1 MPQHCHCIVY
11 IFLSSNGSD
20 FLQVL
25 VRLSMIF
32 IIFNQR
38 FYMGLSIGYR
48 YIVHAEINFF
58 NVAKL
63 AFYYIISMINDS
75 TSATNL

>member
-1 MPQHCHCIVY
+1 
-11 IFLSSNGSD
+11 
-20 FLQVL
+20 
-25 VRLSMIF
+25 
-32 IIFNQR
+32 
-38 FYMGLSIGYR
+38 MGLSIGYR